1 MTGRLAIVGLGPGA
15 DDLRSPRAAAALEA
29 ATDLVGYGPYLDR
42 VSLAPHQRRH
52 ASDNREELARADL
65 ALDLAQQGR
74 QVAMVSSGDPGVFA
88 MAAAVFEALE
98 RGDAARRSTDIEVV
112 PGVSA
117 VLAAAARIGAP
128 CGNDF
133 CVISLSDNLK
143 PWETVLDR
151 VGMAARAGLA
161 MALYN
166 PVSKARPWQFGRG
179 AGSLAATSCPDMC
192 RWFSPAP
199 SAEADE
205 RVDRTTLAE
214 ASKRSGRHANAGHRR
229 HRTEPD
235 HRAAGRIRLD
245 LCAAVGREIGPMSR
259 VQPRQARP
267 LRRGPRRWPAAGR
280 GARP

>member
-98 RGDAARRSTDIEVV
+98 QGDAARRATDIEVV

-143 PWETVLDR
+143 PWETVLGR

-166 PVSKARPWQFGRG
+166 PVSKARPWQLDAILDRLREILPGDVPVVFAR
-179 AGSLAATSCPDMC
+179 AIS
-192 RWFSPAP
+192 R
-199 SAEADE
+199 ADE
-205 RVDRTTLAE
+205 RIDRTTLAN
-214 ASKRSGRHANAGHRR
+214 ASSDQADMRTLVIVGTEESRTIARPDGTAWIYTPRS
-229 HRTEPD
+229 
-235 HRAAGRIRLD
+235 
-245 LCAAVGREIGPMSR
+245 VGRTNP
-259 VQPRQARP
+259 
-267 LRRGPRRWPAAGR
+267 
-280 GARP
+280 